1 MASEMV
7 QMLTGGELVVYPEAG
22 HLMTEAHDEMHEL
35 LSTWLPEVMAA
46 HPSAG

>member
-1 MASEMV
+1 MV

-22 HLMTEAHDEMHEL
+22 HMMSEAHDEMLERL
-35 LSTWLPEVMAA
+35 GVWIPEAFAA